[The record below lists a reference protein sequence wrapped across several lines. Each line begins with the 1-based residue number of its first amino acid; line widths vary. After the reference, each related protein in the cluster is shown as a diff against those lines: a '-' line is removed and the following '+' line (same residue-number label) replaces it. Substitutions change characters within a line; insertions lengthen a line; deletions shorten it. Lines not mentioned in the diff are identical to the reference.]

1 MFFDGSPGSA
11 FVEELGFQNSLKEAK
26 KRLDG
31 FKDRLVWSSAELALL
46 TTIDSDATTTAARKT
61 ALTILLIGPMNTRAL
76 LMIGKG

>member
-1 MFFDGSPGSA
+1 MFFDGSPPGSA

-26 KRLDG
+26 KRPDG

-61 ALTILLIGPMNTRAL
+61 ALTIY
-76 LMIGKG
+76 